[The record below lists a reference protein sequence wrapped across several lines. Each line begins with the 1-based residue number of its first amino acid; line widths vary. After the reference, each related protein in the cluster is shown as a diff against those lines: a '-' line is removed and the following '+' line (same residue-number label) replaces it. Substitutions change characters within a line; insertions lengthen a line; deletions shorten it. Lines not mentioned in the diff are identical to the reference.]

1 MNVQFKIYK
10 KYNGSNIQRFE
21 NGEQCTLKGVTL
33 CHRFMCQVRTV
44 SKRKC
49 LVGISAAQCQS
60 VSAV

>member
-33 CHRFMCQVRTV
+33 YVIGSCV
-44 SKRKC
+44 K
-49 LVGISAAQCQS
+49 LGQCPREIF
-60 VSAV
+60 